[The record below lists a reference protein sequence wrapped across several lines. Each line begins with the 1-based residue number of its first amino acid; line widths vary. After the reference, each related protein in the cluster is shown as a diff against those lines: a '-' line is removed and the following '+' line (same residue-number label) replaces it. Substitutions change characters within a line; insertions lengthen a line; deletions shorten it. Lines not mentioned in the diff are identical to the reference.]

1 MDQPTLTPDGQQMP
15 TAAQFEKL
23 QPANFQAPK
32 TAAEQEADLKKRQMA
47 AQMLMQASQ
56 AAGQYRPSPI
66 SAGTPQQQLMP
77 QQITSVNPMGQR

>member
-1 MDQPTLTPDGQQMP
+1 MDQTNVMPVGTPMP
-15 TAAQFEKL
+15 TAD
-23 QPANFQAPK
+23 QPAKLPAPK
-32 TAAEQEADLKKRQMA
+32 TAAEQDADLKKRQMA

-66 SAGTPQQQLMP
+66 SAGTPQQQLIP